1 MNKLLTEFLLQ
12 KHSFWTHVIVVE
24 MFQISNKALEDLVIL
39 ESLGTNTT
47 SEFCKLVATELSKLH
62 LLEKTIPNNDVSY
75 RFGFSSK
82 ILESAAKRLRSIHS
96 EVTSDMVALTL
107 QAIAH
112 LYVEAAKQM
121 MGPEQLSI
129 FLKDSVINS
138 NIRRK
143 S

>member
-1 MNKLLTEFLLQ
+1 
-12 KHSFWTHVIVVE
+12 

-62 LLEKTIPNNDVSY
+62 LLEKTIPNNDVLY

-82 ILESAAKRLRSIHS
+82 ILESAAKRLRSVHS
-96 EVTSDMVALTL
+96 EVTSDMVALPL

-121 MGPEQLSI
+121 MGPEHLSI

>member
-1 MNKLLTEFLLQ
+1 
-12 KHSFWTHVIVVE
+12 
-24 MFQISNKALEDLVIL
+24 MFQISNKVLEDLLIL

-47 SEFCKLVATELSKLH
+47 FEFCKLVTTELSKLH
-62 LLEKTIPNNDVSY
+62 LLEKTTPNNGVSN
-75 RFGFSSK
+75 RFGLSSK
-82 ILESAAKRLRSIHS
+82 ILESAVKRLRSVHS
-96 EVTSDMVALTL
+96 EVTSDVLASTL

-112 LYVEAAKQM
+112 LYAEAAKQM

-129 FLKDSVINS
+129 FLKDSVSNT